1 MSLTTLLPKN
11 PFSLVDESGQQVFIS
26 FLNAV
31 GFLDKP
37 NSFSLSPENQA
48 QHNISVETLAPLLPV
63 GFTCFLSKRLEKD
76 IQFDKMQAQL
86 AGEEYVEPQP
96 WLTLCL
102 AKNREKALSE
112 TLSNMLSKSPN
123 ASEKA

>member
-11 PFSLVDESGQQVFIS
+11 PFSLADESGQQSFVL
-26 FLNAV
+26 FLNAI
-31 GFLDKP
+31 GFLNKP

-63 GFTCFLSKRLEKD
+63 GFTCFLSKRKEKD
-76 IQFDKMQAQL
+76 IIFDKMQAQL
-86 AGEEYVEPQP
+86 ANEPYVEPQP

-102 AKNREKALSE
+102 AVNREKALSE
-112 TLSNMLSKSPN
+112 TLSNMLGN
-123 ASEKA
+123 SEKA